1 MKLCDD
7 GVYNLAAAVL
17 AQARRDYICG
27 INHRT
32 KGGGEPLQV
41 TRMKIR
47 KWIFSDNVYIALAGV
62 DPDSVFR
69 EFEKAAGR

>member
-1 MKLCDD
+1 MKLSDE

-17 AQARRDYICG
+17 AQARRDYIYG
-27 INHRT
+27 I
-32 KGGGEPLQV
+32 KGGEPLQL